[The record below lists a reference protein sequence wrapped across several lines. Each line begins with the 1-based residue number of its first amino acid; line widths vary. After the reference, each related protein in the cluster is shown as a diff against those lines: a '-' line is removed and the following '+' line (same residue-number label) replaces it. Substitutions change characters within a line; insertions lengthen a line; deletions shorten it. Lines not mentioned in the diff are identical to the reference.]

1 MARAERDKHNVD
13 GTCAL
18 SGLAATAEED
28 QLPLRCAVW
37 LLYGRNWYGNMM
49 WRVEG
54 QREGGGSG
62 GDDDSD

>member
-1 MARAERDKHNVD
+1 V
-13 GTCAL
+13 

-37 LLYGRNWYGNMM
+37 LLYGRNWYGNLYHRALV
-49 WRVEG
+49 WRPEG
-54 QREGGGSG
+54 QREGGGSDGSLSG